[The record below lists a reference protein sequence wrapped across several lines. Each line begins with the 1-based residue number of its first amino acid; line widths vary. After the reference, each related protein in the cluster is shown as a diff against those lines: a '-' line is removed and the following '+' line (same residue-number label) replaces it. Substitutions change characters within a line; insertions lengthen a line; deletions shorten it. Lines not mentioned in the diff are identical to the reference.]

1 LVGASTLAQSADPSS
16 TRLLLTVDGGYGPL
30 AGVRALHAAGYETWI
45 AASEPRTYV
54 ERSRAA
60 AGTVQVAPPSA
71 GAERHAREVAETAER
86 LSVAAVLPGTEASLG
101 ALTGRESLFPPDVTI
116 AVTSPEVLRRA
127 TDKQLLGELARRV
140 GLEAP
145 QAITLIGGEE
155 PELGELSLPAVVKPV
170 RTVDRDGNG
179 ELRRREATLVRTTDE
194 LRAALEAMPG
204 VRCLL
209 QPHISGTLGAI
220 CGVAWNGELLCSM
233 HQRSPRIWPPD
244 RGISSYAIT
253 SPPDPSREEAVRQMI
268 RAIGWSGVF
277 GVQFLFAG
285 ERAYVIDFNPRL
297 YGSLA
302 LATASGLNLPGIW
315 AGLVLGRPAPPS
327 DGYRVGIRYRA
338 EEDDPRALLV
348 AFRRG
353 ERRSAL
359 LGLIPR
365 RHTVHAVFSLHDP
378 SPSLV
383 SLGKLGRARRSTGSE
398 R

>member
-1 LVGASTLAQSADPSS
+1 MGAPTLAESAGPSS
-16 TRLLLTVDGGYGPL
+16 RRLLLTVDKGYGPL
-30 AGVRALHAAGYETWI
+30 AGVRALHAAGYETWV
-45 AASEPRTYV
+45 AVSEPRTYA
-54 ERSRAA
+54 ERSRAT

-71 GAERHAREVAETAER
+71 GAARHAQDLAEAAAR

-101 ALTGRESLFPPDVTI
+101 ALTGRESHFPRDVTI
-116 AVTSPEVLRRA
+116 AVTPPEILGRA
-127 TDKQLLGELARRV
+127 TDKQLLGELAQRV

-145 QAITLIGGEE
+145 QAIPLIGGEE
-155 PELGELSLPAVVKPV
+155 TELGELSLPAVVKPV

-179 ELRRREATLVRTTDE
+179 SLRRREATLVRTTDE
-194 LRAALEAMPG
+194 LRSALAAMPG

-220 CGVAWNGELLCSM
+220 CGVAWNGELVCSM

-244 RGISSYAIT
+244 RGISAYAIS
-253 SPPDPSREEAVRQMI
+253 SPPDPSLQEAVAELVRT
-268 RAIGWSGVF
+268 IGWSGVF
-277 GVQFLFAG
+277 SVQFLFTG

-302 LATASGLNLPGIW
+302 LAVASGLNLPGIW
-315 AGLVLGRPAPPS
+315 AGLVLERPVPTP
-327 DGYRVGIRYRA
+327 DGYRIGIRYRA
-338 EEDDPRALLV
+338 EEDDPRALLT

-365 RHTVHAVFSLHDP
+365 RHTVHSVFSLHDP

-383 SLGKLGRARRSTGSE
+383 SLRKLGRARQAIGGE